1 MPDSPS
7 ILSSRRRA
15 AGNLPGMAPA
25 SHVEEPPATPT
36 PPTQA
41 PGRKAPADATSA
53 PSGPKRPA
61 RHGSRPGAPDPIG
74 FGGAQKITV
83 STRTYQALWD
93 AYSELAADLTREGRG
108 RVFQNDVLNAVLA
121 VCLPPDATAA
131 RARLAE
137 YRALLEADPPRDL
150 RTLS

>member
-1 MPDSPS
+1 MPDSPP

-25 SHVEEPPATPT
+25 ASAEEPPATPT
-36 PPTQA
+36 PPTDA
-41 PGRKAPADATSA
+41 PGRKATADTASA

-61 RHGSRPGAPDPIG
+61 RRESRHGAADPIG

-93 AYSELAADLTREGRG
+93 AYTDLAAELTREGRG
-108 RVFQNDVLNAVLA
+108 RVFQNDVINAVLA
-121 VCLPPDATAA
+121 VCLPPDAAAA

-150 RTLS
+150 RTVS